1 MSLTIQIWEL
11 FFSNLTIISDH
22 PFLMWG
28 LSYNIPS
35 LQPIANELWLIHAH
49 RTFQSRGSFQ
59 ATKINKNMPMN
70 FSLLTYCWLSHLKE
84 YL

>member
-1 MSLTIQIWEL
+1 MIGKYRDYDVMSLTIQICDRY
-11 FFSNLTIISDH
+11 FSNLTIISDH

-35 LQPIANELWLIHAH
+35 LQPIASNELWLIHAH

-59 ATKINKNMPMN
+59 ATKIGEHAYQ
-70 FSLLTYCWLSHLKE
+70 F
-84 YL
+84 